1 MENSFLFTDVTNPTW
16 LAYVAFLVIAV
27 FFRFSRFVSIR
38 NLDLTLML
46 LLSTA
51 IVVAGVYRDRVWIP
65 PKEEDSSQS
74 SENTDK
80 VVPSSDANPSEKDVV
95 ASQGSVQP
103 SSIATKDDAHAD
115 VVSDSVSADK
125 IATEGQGLADQ
136 ISTPTPDEAVESGT
150 AVVESNSSGTGLP
163 GEISSSAGSA
173 DAEQSQ
179 TENSDNGPIPHP
191 IYTWSSIILMA
202 LTLLL
207 IVRLLFD
214 ESLTRRPRLDQNL
227 NQAGITFLCIPA
239 FAILMISV
247 FMGHPEDSTFKAV
260 EHGRALLERRD
271 VQVDPQTG
279 GDTQPAPTETLIA
292 AGGAAMAQLSG
303 NLPKSP
309 AGDSANTSNFEVL
322 LAQILVVVAHTFVVL
337 GLLTIGRQ
345 HFASLQIGFSMSC
358 LYLLLPCTAVNVHE
372 LNHVLPAACL
382 VWAIASYRNPVVSGV
397 LLGLASGTLF
407 FAAFLLPLWAVFY
420 GKKGGLRFVVS
431 VLGIGAVLITSLLL
445 ISGDASSF
453 TNKLVTTAN
462 WTAYRLL
469 DDSPTDGDAT
479 LSQLFI
485 RIPMAAIF
493 FVMLTAMTVLPR
505 PRNLENLLS
514 NSTCLVVAAQMWYP
528 DDIGTY
534 VLWYLPLFLIVI
546 FRPRLDRFTPPEAVE
561 RESASLNTS
570 PPTTPASTVAMS
582 RLSFF
587 KTRSALK
594 S

>member
-1 MENSFLFTDVTNPTW
+1 MEKSFLFTDVTNPTW

-65 PKEEDSSQS
+65 PVEKNSAVSSAKTEEL
-74 SENTDK
+74 
-80 VVPSSDANPSEKDVV
+80 VPTGDARV
-95 ASQGSVQP
+95 ASR
-103 SSIATKDDAHAD
+103 
-115 VVSDSVSADK
+115 
-125 IATEGQGLADQ
+125 
-136 ISTPTPDEAVESGT
+136 ESGT
-150 AVVESNSSGTGLP
+150 SKSSSEPSTIVTGDRTNPDTVTGNASTDREGSDKVATNDISPAQTDDSREPRTAVTDEVGPVAGLP
-163 GEISSSAGSA
+163 GEISSSEAVT
-173 DAEQSQ
+173 DAQQ
-179 TENSDNGPIPHP
+179 TQAEDSDSGPIPHP
-191 IYTWSSIILMA
+191 VYTWASIILMA
-202 LTLLL
+202 LTILL

-239 FAILMISV
+239 FAILMFSV
-247 FMGHPEDSTFKAV
+247 FKGHPEDSTFKAV

-309 AGDSANTSNFEVL
+309 SDDSASTGNFEVL
-322 LAQILVVVAHTFVVL
+322 LARGLVVVAHTFVVL
-337 GLLTIGRQ
+337 GLLMIGRQ
-345 HFASLQIGFSMSC
+345 HFASLQIGISMSC

-561 RESASLNTS
+561 RESASLNSS

-587 KTRSALK
+587 RSRSQLK

>member
-1 MENSFLFTDVTNPTW
+1 MEKSFLFTDVTNPTW

-27 FFRFSRFVSIR
+27 FFRFSRFLSIR
-38 NLDLTLML
+38 NLDLTLLL

-51 IVVAGVYRDRVWIP
+51 IVVAGVYRDREWFP
-65 PKEEDSSQS
+65 PRVQGDSQS
-74 SENTDK
+74 LSARNEIPASSAPS
-80 VVPSSDANPSEKDVV
+80 VVEK
-95 ASQGSVQP
+95 ASASAGDDG
-103 SSIATKDDAHAD
+103 KDDID
-115 VVSDSVSADK
+115 RTTSVSETKVDDRDAAD
-125 IATEGQGLADQ
+125 IDQ
-136 ISTPTPDEAVESGT
+136 SNSRSLDEAGE
-150 AVVESNSSGTGLP
+150 TGAQ
-163 GEISSSAGSA
+163 EHQAKS
-173 DAEQSQ
+173 EF
-179 TENSDNGPIPHP
+179 DNGPLQHP
-191 IYTWSSIILMA
+191 IYVWASVSLMG
-202 LTLLL
+202 LTIML
-207 IVRLLFD
+207 IVRLIFD

-239 FAILMISV
+239 FAILMVSV
-247 FMGHPEDSTFKAV
+247 LTNNPEDSTFKAV

-309 AGDSANTSNFEVL
+309 RGESSGNSTVEAL
-322 LAQILVVVAHTFVVL
+322 LARILVVIAHTFVVL
-337 GLLTIGRQ
+337 GLLMIGRQ
-345 HFASLQIGFSMSC
+345 HFASLQLGISMSC

-382 VWAIASYRNPVVSGV
+382 VWAIASYRNPVVAGV

-469 DDSPTDGDAT
+469 DDSPADGDAT

-561 RESASLNTS
+561 RESASLS
-570 PPTTPASTVAMS
+570 AAPPSAPAPTVAMYG
-582 RLSFF
+582 LNFF
-587 KTRSALK
+587 RTRSPR
-594 S
+594 

>member
-1 MENSFLFTDVTNPTW
+1 MEKSFLFTDVTNPTW

-27 FFRFSRFVSIR
+27 FFRFSRFLTIR
-38 NLDLTLML
+38 NLDLTLLL

-51 IVVAGVYRDRVWIP
+51 IVVAGVYRDKEWIP
-65 PKEEDSSQS
+65 PVDGGSSVSEPTVGPPESATSVTSNDAALDGIDSASQLG
-74 SENTDK
+74 EN
-80 VVPSSDANPSEKDVV
+80 SSDTPADSDASKKPDSEFAKTADNQNTAVASVEASASDPLPNNPS
-95 ASQGSVQP
+95 
-103 SSIATKDDAHAD
+103 DDN
-115 VVSDSVSADK
+115 SK
-125 IATEGQGLADQ
+125 
-136 ISTPTPDEAVESGT
+136 SG
-150 AVVESNSSGTGLP
+150 AMGNSRGLP
-163 GEISSSAGSA
+163 
-173 DAEQSQ
+173 SQ
-179 TENSDNGPIPHP
+179 DLSGGPRSHP
-191 IYTWSSIILMA
+191 IYTWASIALMG
-202 LTLLL
+202 LTIML
-207 IVRLLFD
+207 IVRLIFD

-239 FAILMISV
+239 FAILMVSV
-247 FMGHPEDSTFKAV
+247 LTNNPEDSTFKAV

-279 GDTQPAPTETLIA
+279 RDTQPAPTETLIA

-309 AGDSANTSNFEVL
+309 KGDLSDNSTVEAL
-322 LAQILVVVAHTFVVL
+322 LARILVVIAHTFVVL
-337 GLLTIGRQ
+337 GLLMIGRQ
-345 HFASLQIGFSMSC
+345 HFASLQLGISMSC

-382 VWAIASYRNPVVSGV
+382 VWAIASYRNPVVAGV

-420 GKKGGLRFVVS
+420 GKNGGLRFVVS

-469 DDSPTDGDAT
+469 DDSPTGGDAT

-561 RESASLNTS
+561 RESVSLNAS
-570 PPTTPASTVAMS
+570 PATTPAATVAMS
-582 RLSFF
+582 GLNFLRNQSP
-587 KTRSALK
+587 LK

>member
-1 MENSFLFTDVTNPTW
+1 METSFLFTDVTNPTW

-65 PKEEDSSQS
+65 PKEVDGSQV
-74 SENTDK
+74 SEKTDEAA
-80 VVPSSDANPSEKDVV
+80 PSSDTNPSDRDV
-95 ASQGSVQP
+95 ASSQDSSEP
-103 SSIATKDDAHAD
+103 SSIATAD
-115 VVSDSVSADK
+115 RLNSAVTTDHESADR
-125 IATEGQGLADQ
+125 IATENLAT
-136 ISTPTPDEAVESGT
+136 SNPDVSAESRTAMAEGT
-150 AVVESNSSGTGLP
+150 GSMSGLP
-163 GEISSSAGSA
+163 GEISSSEGSG
-173 DAEQSQ
+173 DAEQTQ
-179 TENSDNGPIPHP
+179 AENSDSGPIPHP

-202 LTLLL
+202 LTILL

-247 FMGHPEDSTFKAV
+247 FMEHPEDSTFKAV

-309 AGDSANTSNFEVL
+309 SDDSSKTGNVEVL
-322 LAQILVVVAHTFVVL
+322 LARSLVVVAHTFVVL

-345 HFASLQIGFSMSC
+345 HFASLQIGISMSC

-445 ISGDASSF
+445 ISGDANSF

-561 RESASLNTS
+561 RESVSLNSS

-587 KTRSALK
+587 RSRSPLK

>member
-1 MENSFLFTDVTNPTW
+1 MEKPFLFTDVTNPTW

-38 NLDLTLML
+38 NLDLTLLL

-51 IVVAGVYRDRVWIP
+51 IVVAGVYRDKVWVP
-65 PKEEDSSQS
+65 PLTQEDSPAFSETNTVS
-74 SENTDK
+74 SPQTIAAA
-80 VVPSSDANPSEKDVV
+80 SDASEPDKPGAKDSLIPTSVDV
-95 ASQGSVQP
+95 AQGRDTRVLPEEQ
-103 SSIATKDDAHAD
+103 K
-115 VVSDSVSADK
+115 
-125 IATEGQGLADQ
+125 
-136 ISTPTPDEAVESGT
+136 T
-150 AVVESNSSGTGLP
+150 AVVNIDDPEAILP
-163 GEISSSAGSA
+163 GKMSPVLA
-173 DAEQSQ
+173 DANTQM
-179 TENSDNGPIPHP
+179 TPGENPDNAPLQHP
-191 IYTWSSIILMA
+191 IYTWASITLMG
-202 LTLLL
+202 LTILL
-207 IVRLLFD
+207 IVRLIFD

-239 FAILMISV
+239 FAILMVSV
-247 FMGHPEDSTFKAV
+247 LKNNPEDSTFKAV

-271 VQVDPQTG
+271 VQVDPLNE

-309 AGDSANTSNFEVL
+309 DDNSSNTYSVEVL
-322 LAQILVVVAHTFVVL
+322 LARILVVIAHTFVVL
-337 GLLTIGRQ
+337 GLLMIGRQ
-345 HFASLQIGFSMSC
+345 HFSSLQLGISMSC

-382 VWAIASYRNPVVSGV
+382 VWAIASYRNPVVAGV

-546 FRPRLDRFTPPEAVE
+546 FRPRLDRFTPPEVVE
-561 RESASLNTS
+561 RESVSLNAPS
-570 PPTTPASTVAMS
+570 PTTPASTVAMS
-582 RLSFF
+582 RLSFLM
-587 KTRSALK
+587 KRGHSALPGK
-594 S
+594 

>member
-1 MENSFLFTDVTNPTW
+1 MEKSFLFTDVTNPTW

-27 FFRFSRFVSIR
+27 FFRFSRVLTIR
-38 NLDLTLML
+38 NLDLTLLL

-51 IVVAGVYRDRVWIP
+51 IVVSGVYRDKAW
-65 PKEEDSSQS
+65 
-74 SENTDK
+74 
-80 VVPSSDANPSEKDVV
+80 VVPSKEDTAQSAAMSEESPANDETAANSVTEAPLQTTAADTAPSEMT
-95 ASQGSVQP
+95 
-103 SSIATKDDAHAD
+103 ATPEPAA
-115 VVSDSVSADK
+115 A
-125 IATEGQGLADQ
+125 I
-136 ISTPTPDEAVESGT
+136 VES
-150 AVVESNSSGTGLP
+150 SSEPSASLSVAEGSANKLP
-163 GEISSSAGSA
+163 GEITSSDGVVASPPTTS
-173 DAEQSQ
+173 
-179 TENSDNGPIPHP
+179 ENSDKEPVQHP
-191 IYTWSSIILMA
+191 IYIWSSVTLMA
-202 LTLLL
+202 LTILL

-227 NQAGITFLCIPA
+227 NQSGITFLCIPA
-239 FAILMISV
+239 FAILMVSV
-247 FMGHPEDSTFKAV
+247 FKNHPEDSTFKAV

-303 NLPKSP
+303 NLPKSKDD
-309 AGDSANTSNFEVL
+309 DSVHSNTVEEL
-322 LAQILVVVAHTFVVL
+322 LARILVVIAHTFVVL

-345 HFASLQIGFSMSC
+345 HFASLQIGISMSC

-420 GKKGGLRFVVS
+420 GKKGGLRFVIS

-561 RESASLNTS
+561 RESVSLNAS
-570 PPTTPASTVAMS
+570 PPATPTSTVAMS

-587 KTRSALK
+587 GRRTPLK

>member
-1 MENSFLFTDVTNPTW
+1 MEKSFLFTDVTNPTW

-38 NLDLTLML
+38 NLDLTLLL

-65 PKEEDSSQS
+65 PKEDDKSQA
-74 SENTDK
+74 SENTGSSSNQNPSDQD
-80 VVPSSDANPSEKDVV
+80 VATTQGAPEPSSVAATDASSPDGTGNDD
-95 ASQGSVQP
+95 GSG
-103 SSIATKDDAHAD
+103 
-115 VVSDSVSADK
+115 K
-125 IATEGQGLADQ
+125 IAVDNTSEALAA
-136 ISTPTPDEAVESGT
+136 TPDGSVESGT
-150 AVVESNSSGTGLP
+150 VVAESPVSVSGLP
-163 GEISSSAGSA
+163 GEISSSSTSA
-173 DAEQSQ
+173 DAQQSQ
-179 TENSDNGPIPHP
+179 TEKSDSGPIPHP

-202 LTLLL
+202 LTILL

-239 FAILMISV
+239 FAILMFSV
-247 FMGHPEDSTFKAV
+247 YMGRPEDSTFKAV

-271 VQVDPQTG
+271 VPVDPQTG
-279 GDTQPAPTETLIA
+279 EHTQPAPTSTLIA

-309 AGDSANTSNFEVL
+309 SDDSASTGNVEVL
-322 LAQILVVVAHTFVVL
+322 LARSLVVVAHTFVVL
-337 GLLTIGRQ
+337 GLLMIGRQ
-345 HFASLQIGFSMSC
+345 HFASLQIGISMSC

-587 KTRSALK
+587 RSRSPLK

>member
-1 MENSFLFTDVTNPTW
+1 MEKSFLFTDVTNPTW

-27 FFRFSRFVSIR
+27 FFRFSRFLSIR
-38 NLDLTLML
+38 NLDVTLLL

-51 IVVAGVYRDRVWIP
+51 IVVAGVYRDKVWVPPAAVDGSPSFAEPDLSFTEPGLLVPEDIP
-65 PKEEDSSQS
+65 P
-74 SENTDK
+74 
-80 VVPSSDANPSEKDVV
+80 SDATSVTSEELSPEKSDSAGKLVTTSSV
-95 ASQGSVQP
+95 AAADSGAAVQP
-103 SSIATKDDAHAD
+103 GNPVALDDL
-115 VVSDSVSADK
+115 V
-125 IATEGQGLADQ
+125 
-136 ISTPTPDEAVESGT
+136 
-150 AVVESNSSGTGLP
+150 
-163 GEISSSAGSA
+163 AGSA
-173 DAEQSQ
+173 MNPSSSDSTAEKSKSVTLKDPQLQ
-179 TENSDNGPIPHP
+179 PNEDLGNGPLSHP
-191 IYTWSSIILMA
+191 IYTWASIALMGLTIMLILR
-202 LTLLL
+202 L
-207 IVRLLFD
+207 IFD

-239 FAILMISV
+239 FAILMVSV
-247 FMGHPEDSTFKAV
+247 LTNNPEDSTFKAV

-279 GDTQPAPTETLIA
+279 RDTQPAPTETLIA

-309 AGDSANTSNFEVL
+309 AGDSSDTSTVEAL
-322 LAQILVVVAHTFVVL
+322 LARILVVIAHTFVVI
-337 GLLTIGRQ
+337 GLLMIGRQ
-345 HFASLQIGFSMSC
+345 HFASLQLGISMSC

-382 VWAIASYRNPVVSGV
+382 VWAIASYRNPIVAGV

-420 GKKGGLRFVVS
+420 GKNGGLRFVVS

-469 DDSPTDGDAT
+469 DDSPADGDAT

-561 RESASLNTS
+561 RESASLNVS
-570 PPTTPASTVAMS
+570 PPTTPAATVAMS
-582 RLSFF
+582 GLSFLR
-587 KTRSALK
+587 TRPNLK

>member
-1 MENSFLFTDVTNPTW
+1 MEKSFLFTDVTNPTW

-27 FFRFSRFVSIR
+27 FFRFSRFASIR

-51 IVVAGVYRDRVWIP
+51 IVVAGVYRDQVWVPPLESVTPQATENAEEAIP
-65 PKEEDSSQS
+65 PSDAKSSEQDVASSQDSSAL
-74 SENTDK
+74 N
-80 VVPSSDANPSEKDVV
+80 
-95 ASQGSVQP
+95 
-103 SSIATKDDAHAD
+103 SIATGDTLNIAVGTDRESDAKNATENLATSNPD
-115 VVSDSVSADK
+115 VTAESKTAMAESTGSVS
-125 IATEGQGLADQ
+125 
-136 ISTPTPDEAVESGT
+136 
-150 AVVESNSSGTGLP
+150 GLP
-163 GEISSSAGSA
+163 GEISSSEGSG
-173 DAEQSQ
+173 DAEQTQ
-179 TENSDNGPIPHP
+179 AENSDNGPIPHP

-202 LTLLL
+202 LTILL

-260 EHGRALLERRD
+260 EHGRALLQRRD

-279 GDTQPAPTETLIA
+279 GDTQPAPTSTLIA

-309 AGDSANTSNFEVL
+309 SDDSANTINVEVL
-322 LAQILVVVAHTFVVL
+322 LARILVVIAHTFVVL

-420 GKKGGLRFVVS
+420 GKKGGVKFVVS

-445 ISGDASSF
+445 ISGDANSF

-561 RESASLNTS
+561 RESASLNSS

-587 KTRSALK
+587 RSRSPLK

>member
-1 MENSFLFTDVTNPTW
+1 MEKSFLFTDVTNPTW
-16 LAYVAFLVIAV
+16 LVYVAFLVIAV
-27 FFRFSRFVSIR
+27 FFRFSRFLTIR
-38 NLDLTLML
+38 NLDLTLLL

-51 IVVAGVYRDRVWIP
+51 IVVAGVYRDKVWVP
-65 PKEEDSSQS
+65 TVAVEDSLSL
-74 SENTDK
+74 SEPGDGPPSDATSVTSTVLATVKSNSTDQF
-80 VVPSSDANPSEKDVV
+80 VETSSDAATDSDAAKNPDNQAAAVISAE
-95 ASQGSVQP
+95 ASITDLS
-103 SSIATKDDAHAD
+103 A
-115 VVSDSVSADK
+115 SDSS
-125 IATEGQGLADQ
+125 
-136 ISTPTPDEAVESGT
+136 EANTKSV
-150 AVVESNSSGTGLP
+150 AINDPQQLP
-163 GEISSSAGSA
+163 SVDLG
-173 DAEQSQ
+173 
-179 TENSDNGPIPHP
+179 NGPRSHP
-191 IYTWSSIILMA
+191 IYTWASIALMG
-202 LTLLL
+202 LTIML
-207 IVRLLFD
+207 IVRLIFD

-239 FAILMISV
+239 FAILMVSV
-247 FMGHPEDSTFKAV
+247 LTNNPEDSTFKAV

-309 AGDSANTSNFEVL
+309 AGDSSDTGTVEAL
-322 LAQILVVVAHTFVVL
+322 LARILVVIAHTFVVL
-337 GLLTIGRQ
+337 GLLMIGRQ
-345 HFASLQIGFSMSC
+345 HFASLQLGISMSC

-382 VWAIASYRNPVVSGV
+382 VWAIASYRNPVVAGV

-420 GKKGGLRFVVS
+420 GKNGGLRFVVS

-561 RESASLNTS
+561 RESVSLNAS
-570 PPTTPASTVAMS
+570 PPTTPAATVAMS
-582 RLSFF
+582 CLSFLR
-587 KTRSALK
+587 TRSPLK

>member
-1 MENSFLFTDVTNPTW
+1 MEKSFLFTDVTNPTW

-27 FFRFSRFVSIR
+27 FFRFSRFLTIR
-38 NLDLTLML
+38 NLDLTLLL

-51 IVVAGVYRDRVWIP
+51 IVVAGVYRDKVWVPPVVLEDPAPLLEPNLSDASYIP
-65 PKEEDSSQS
+65 TSDATSETSKESP
-74 SENTDK
+74 SENGK
-80 VVPSSDANPSEKDVV
+80 SNGSSVATLSSAGTSESATSAEPDL
-95 ASQGSVQP
+95 Q
-103 SSIATKDDAHAD
+103 IAP
-115 VVSDSVSADK
+115 VDSVGA
-125 IATEGQGLADQ
+125 
-136 ISTPTPDEAVESGT
+136 
-150 AVVESNSSGTGLP
+150 SSGTSTAETLKSVALGDTQLQPSQDSVNLP
-163 GEISSSAGSA
+163 RW
-173 DAEQSQ
+173 
-179 TENSDNGPIPHP
+179 HP
-191 IYTWSSIILMA
+191 IYTWASIALMA
-202 LTLLL
+202 LTIML
-207 IVRLLFD
+207 ILRLILD

-239 FAILMISV
+239 FAILMVSV
-247 FMGHPEDSTFKAV
+247 LTNNPEDSTFKAV

-279 GDTQPAPTETLIA
+279 RDTQPAPTETLIA

-309 AGDSANTSNFEVL
+309 AGDSSETGTVEAL
-322 LAQILVVVAHTFVVL
+322 LARILVVIAHTLVVL
-337 GLLTIGRQ
+337 GLLIIGRQ
-345 HFASLQIGFSMSC
+345 HFASLQLGISMSC

-382 VWAIASYRNPVVSGV
+382 VWAIASYRNPVVAGV

-420 GKKGGLRFVVS
+420 GKNGGLRFVVS
-431 VLGIGAVLITSLLL
+431 VLAIGAVLITSLLL

-561 RESASLNTS
+561 RESVSLNAS
-570 PPTTPASTVAMS
+570 PSTTPAGTVAMS
-582 RLSFF
+582 GLNFL
-587 KTRSALK
+587 RSRSSLN

>member
-1 MENSFLFTDVTNPTW
+1 MEKSFLFVDVNSPTW

-27 FFRFSRFVSIR
+27 YFRFTRILTIR
-38 NLDLTLML
+38 NLDLTLLL

-51 IVVAGVYRDRVWIP
+51 IVVTGGYRNAPWVKP
-65 PKEEDSSQS
+65 VE
-74 SENTDK
+74 K
-80 VVPSSDANPSEKDVV
+80 VDAT
-95 ASQGSVQP
+95 Q
-103 SSIATKDDAHAD
+103 DA
-115 VVSDSVSADK
+115 DSVAEESTGVAPSDVSATDSRAVANDDSK
-125 IATEGQGLADQ
+125 ATELTVAE
-136 ISTPTPDEAVESGT
+136 TT
-150 AVVESNSSGTGLP
+150 AVVAETTGSP
-163 GEISSSAGSA
+163 APEAVAQS
-173 DAEQSQ
+173 DAE
-179 TENSDNGPIPHP
+179 EIEFVNVVHP
-191 IYTWSSIILMA
+191 VYQWASAILLG

-207 IVRLLFD
+207 LVRLLFD

-227 NQAGITFLCIPA
+227 NQSGITFLCIPA
-239 FAILMISV
+239 FAILMLSV
-247 FMGHPEDSTFKAV
+247 LSKPPEGSTFKAV
-260 EHGRALLERRD
+260 EHGQALLARRD
-271 VQVDPQTG
+271 VQVDPKTG
-279 GDTQPAPTETLIA
+279 LTGQPAPTETLIA

-309 AGDSANTSNFEVL
+309 DDDPEASMNVTAW
-322 LAQILVVVAHTFVVL
+322 LARILVVVAHTLVVT
-337 GLLTIGRQ
+337 GLIMIARQ
-345 HFASLQIGFSMSC
+345 HFASLQIGMSMSC

-382 VWAIASYRNPVVSGV
+382 VWAIASYRNPVVAGV

-407 FAAFLLPLWAVFY
+407 FAGFLIPLWAVFY
-420 GKKGGLRFVVS
+420 GRQGGLKFMVS
-431 VLGIGAVLITSLLL
+431 VLGITAVLITSLLL

-462 WTAYRLL
+462 WTVYRLL
-469 DDSPTDGDAT
+469 DDSAVASDES

-485 RIPMAAIF
+485 RIPMAAAF

-505 PRNLENLLS
+505 PRNLENLLA

-561 RESASLNTS
+561 REAASVTVPS
-570 PPTTPASTVAMS
+570 SGSPASTVAMT

-587 KTRSALK
+587 RSSAN
-594 S
+594 